1 MKRLGIGV
9 TLLVALAAAAVFA
22 TASSASSK
30 ASNGVPYNQRPF
42 GLKCTTPGQSYLCTD
57 VADMTVDP
65 DNPTGQVNIGGV
77 GYQGDDNAYVG
88 HDEPS
93 QIFYSNAAGSG
104 NNVTWQM
111 TLPKQAPTF
120 PSQAGAGSPSWDFE
134 LHPAFWFG
142 MAVCDTTSYP
152 NYKQTCTPDSD
163 SNIADGNNPSSPDFM
178 GHHSG
183 GAYMEMQFYPPGW
196 APWFDAISCD
206 PTRWCASLNIDSFIE
221 QDNPFQLSNP
231 ACAGIAGVEPFNFQY
246 LSLGTS
252 GNNVNGP
259 ANPWDATVGTYVPNS
274 SNLFMNG
281 GDRLQVHLFDTPA
294 GFKVQVNDLTT
305 GQVGAA
311 VASGANGFAHAPYDP
326 AAATCNPA
334 PYNFHPMY
342 ASSSEHTRLQW
353 TAHSYNVAYSDEIGH
368 FELCSPVAN
377 GSFFNPYAPCTGNEG
392 GFDGAPEPTDGDD
405 NNCVGAGL
413 SLLVPISGCIGQ
425 NTGFD
430 GTSYASDA
438 WPGTGMPLNMTPSP
452 IKFKSPYFGASP
464 ITGQYQR
471 VAFETDL
478 IALENSA
485 PPYGGAP
492 FTCST
497 LTAGPQCQN
506 PPSTD
511 DSTASN
517 VVQAFYP
524 IYSTVLSS
532 GWTGQCMWAEGGGN
546 QFQSINNFG
555 GTSTSE
561 YGPPLGFYYP
571 LNGPSAGVRF
581 RYENYRN
588 IVQNPCKN

>member
-142 MAVCDTTSYP
+142 MAMCDTTSYP

-206 PTRWCASLNIDSFIE
+206 PTRWCAALNIDSFIE

-274 SNLFMNG
+274 SNLFMNS

-326 AAATCNPA
+326 AAGYLQPGAVQLPPDVRDLERAHAA
-334 PYNFHPMY
+334 PVDR
-342 ASSSEHTRLQW
+342 AQLQRRLLGRDRALRALQPGRERQLLQSVR
-353 TAHSYNVAYSDEIGH
+353 AVHRQRGRLRRRSRA
-368 FELCSPVAN
+368 
-377 GSFFNPYAPCTGNEG
+377 
-392 GFDGAPEPTDGDD
+392 DGRGRQQ
-405 NNCVGAGL
+405 L
-413 SLLVPISGCIGQ
+413 
-425 NTGFD
+425 
-430 GTSYASDA
+430 
-438 WPGTGMPLNMTPSP
+438 
-452 IKFKSPYFGASP
+452 
-464 ITGQYQR
+464 R
-471 VAFETDL
+471 R
-478 IALENSA
+478 
-485 PPYGGAP
+485 
-492 FTCST
+492 
-497 LTAGPQCQN
+497 
-506 PPSTD
+506 
-511 DSTASN
+511 
-517 VVQAFYP
+517 
-524 IYSTVLSS
+524 
-532 GWTGQCMWAEGGGN
+532 
-546 QFQSINNFG
+546 G
-555 GTSTSE
+555 GTLAP
-561 YGPPLGFYYP
+561 GADLGLHRP
-571 LNGPSAGVRF
+571 EHGLRRDVVCLRCLAGNRAC
-581 RYENYRN
+581 R
-588 IVQNPCKN
+588 